1 MSGTT
6 GYAWA
11 VVLAAL
17 PAVSVPWI
25 AAGAVTV
32 FAAGLIVG
40 VVLQRRSPD
49 RHAAGTAELLPASP
63 DVADGDPVS
72 TDAATTE
79 PGSDAAPAP
88 EPRPAAVPTVGT
100 DAPPSPEEV
109 DTMTSPR
116 AEFAEADEPTP
127 PDTSSGR
134 VPTHTPDDRVSHEDA
149 SLLWPDARLL
159 AEPPADYTPLE
170 IPAIWE
176 PDPAAPIWA
185 QQPQDFDPAQ
195 DAPPWHPPAHTA
207 GQPAAPQ
214 QPAAPPHHP
223 AAPTYPVPPQHRGA
237 PPQHQQPP
245 HQPPATPYGVPAP
258 QQPHLPPQYPAAGP
272 PAGYVISVPEIGST
286 TGNSPTGNIPTGRR
300 PQGPATPRSF
310 RDLRTGPLEGREF
323 ATMREFAVAAVLE
336 AGYAEADVA
345 RLFRFAPWQLRAW
358 VEEARGPRHG
368 PAR

>member
-11 VVLAAL
+11 VVFAAL
-17 PAVSVPWI
+17 PAVPVPWI

-49 RHAAGTAELLPASP
+49 RHPAGAAELPPASP

-116 AEFAEADEPTP
+116 SEFAEADEPAP
-127 PDTSSGR
+127 PNISSGR
-134 VPTHTPDDRVSHEDA
+134 VPAHTPDDRVSHEDA

-185 QQPQDFDPAQ
+185 QRPQEVDPA
-195 DAPPWHPPAHTA
+195 PHPGHPSAYPD
-207 GQPAAPQ
+207 GRPAAPHH
-214 QPAAPPHHP
+214 PVAPPQQHP
-223 AAPTYPVPPQHRGA
+223 ATPPQHPSA
-237 PPQHQQPP
+237 PPQQQWPP
-245 HQPPATPYGVPAP
+245 QQAPATPYGVPAP
-258 QQPHLPPQYPAAGP
+258 QQPHLPPQHPAAGP

-300 PQGPATPRSF
+300 PQGPAAPRSF

-323 ATMREFAVAAVLE
+323 ASMREFAVAAVLE

-358 VEEARGPRHG
+358 IEEARGPRRG

>member
-1 MSGTT
+1 MSGTA

-11 VVLAAL
+11 AVFAAL

-32 FAAGLIVG
+32 FTAGLIVG

-79 PGSDAAPAP
+79 PGSDAAPTP
-88 EPRPAAVPTVGT
+88 EPRPAEVPTVGT

-116 AEFAEADEPTP
+116 AEFAEPDDSTP
-127 PDTSSGR
+127 A
-134 VPTHTPDDRVSHEDA
+134 HTPDDRVSPEDA
-149 SLLWPDARLL
+149 SLLWPDAHLL

-176 PDPAAPIWA
+176 PDPSAPIWA
-185 QQPQDFDPAQ
+185 QQPQDFDPTQ
-195 DAPPWHPPAHTA
+195 DAPPWHPLANAAGEPVAPHQPAAPQRRPAAPPLHPA

-214 QPAAPPHHP
+214 YRGATPQQHPPAPP
-223 AAPTYPVPPQHRGA
+223 PPQ
-237 PPQHQQPP
+237 
-245 HQPPATPYGVPAP
+245 QPPATPYGVPAP
-258 QQPHLPPQYPAAGP
+258 QQPHLPPQHPAAGP

-286 TGNSPTGNIPTGRR
+286 TGNSPTGNIPTNRR
-300 PQGPATPRSF
+300 PQGPVAPRSF

-358 VEEARGPRHG
+358 VEEARGPRRG